1 RKSNFSLK
9 FKLGTAIF
17 CGLFLTACADMDLAN
32 LANLG
37 QSEANKTTP
46 IKLSPEQQV
55 LKQTQL
61 EPIVPELLAMEQ
73 KNPKRYTTL
82 QNDITRCL
90 NPEFPMDYEQRCVQV
105 KNATI
110 NVLYDQHKNKM
121 PIDKKTQ
128 ELIQMWEENK
138 NYFMQTDMKL
148 SAILKHRMDLYEKYI
163 DPWDTYALS
172 IHLENNPNLDYIF
185 RNFRIHLGLMYANKS
200 NNRKEVV
207 FSHLQEGCNIYTQ
220 FKLGKPLSHFDFPA
234 ESDCI
239 VLGRDKTFGK
249 ETTQAYT
256 KLKSMTESERRQLV
270 KQENQKELT
279 KECLALPVDANKQFT
294 LNGVTRTIHSYS
306 VSGIKN
312 LCQSECNN
320 KNGKACFHIG
330 TVYTNEK
337 DLVQAEK
344 YFKQACNYGFTN
356 ACHSIGAVASSP
368 NDATYYGKN
377 GKQTATPELCTSL
390 SYKDL
395 ALSLSSQE
403 TREAGTAVSAMFG
416 LFFNDKKIK
425 EDLTQMNQQLST
437 QMNQQMASWTG
448 ANPDAVNHTPDSIFK
463 SCQPACS
470 QKNGKACTFM
480 GIILNKKKQ
489 FAQAEP
495 YLKQGCNNGYGR
507 GCIELERFHYHE
519 NKRAVATPDDTETCQ
534 YIDGIK
540 TDCYTHKGGIFTPDY
555 TIQRTGEIST
565 VIKGRKPNKATAL
578 QYRQKGLALFKKACQ
593 QGDSEACS
601 NYKYYSDIDRA
612 ILGGDYVGWEQ

>member
-1 RKSNFSLK
+1 
-9 FKLGTAIF
+9 
-17 CGLFLTACADMDLAN
+17 MDLAN

-46 IKLSPEQQV
+46 IKLSSEQQV

-61 EPIVPELLAMEQ
+61 EPIVPELLGME
-73 KNPKRYTTL
+73 KNPERHTTL
-82 QNDITRCL
+82 QNNIIRCL
-90 NPEFPMDYEQRCVQV
+90 NPEYPMDYEQRCVQV

-200 NNRKEVV
+200 NNRKEAV

-306 VSGIKN
+306 VSGIRN

-368 NDATYYGKN
+368 NDTTYYGKN

-395 ALSLSSQE
+395 ALSLSSQKTKEAE
-403 TREAGTAVSAMFG
+403 TTVNAMFG
-416 LFFNDKKIK
+416 LLVGDKFKGN
-425 EDLTQMNQQLST
+425 TQLST
-437 QMNQQMASWTG
+437 QLNQHMASMAANMVG
-448 ANPDAVNHTPDSIFK
+448 ANPNAINHTPDEIFQ
-463 SCQPACS
+463 SCQPVCS

-480 GIILNKKKQ
+480 GTILAHNEQ

-495 YLKQGCNNGYGR
+495 YFKQGCNNGYGI
-507 GCIELERFHYHE
+507 GCIKLERFHYHE
-519 NKRAVATPDDTETCQ
+519 NKVVESTPGSMETCQ
-534 YIDGIK
+534 YVDGIK
-540 TDCYTHKGGIFTPDY
+540 TDCYTHHALFEPHYITK
-555 TIQRTGEIST
+555 RTGEIST

-593 QGDSEACS
+593 QDDSDSCLL
-601 NYKYYSDIDRA
+601 YKSYSDIDRVR
-612 ILGGDYVGWEQ
+612 LGD

>member
-1 RKSNFSLK
+1 MSHASL
-9 FKLGTAIF
+9 LYTTIF
-17 CGLFLTACADMDLAN
+17 CGLFLTAHTNAKAL
-32 LANLG
+32 
-37 QSEANKTTP
+37 P
-46 IKLSPEQQV
+46 IQLTEELQV

-200 NNRKEVV
+200 NNRKEAV

-220 FKLGKPLSHFDFPA
+220 FKLGKPLSHFDYPA

-270 KQENQKELT
+270 QQENQKELT
-279 KECLALPVDANKQFT
+279 KKCLALPNDPYKQFT
-294 LNGVTRTIHSYS
+294 LNGITDTWGSNS
-306 VSGIKN
+306 VSYMKN
-312 LCQSECNN
+312 LCQSECNH

-330 TVYTNEK
+330 TVYELK
-337 DLVQAEK
+337 EDFSPAEK
-344 YFKQACNYGFTN
+344 YLNQACDYGFAD
-356 ACHSIGAVASSP
+356 ACHRMEAFYYYEEY
-368 NDATYYGKN
+368 NTYYGKT
-377 GKQTATPELCTSL
+377 GTGTCVTTSSGGMFGGFFSDTKCHDNYGIVTQKTGTKTKIL
-390 SYKDL
+390 
-395 ALSLSSQE
+395 
-403 TREAGTAVSAMFG
+403 TRE
-416 LFFNDKKIK
+416 
-425 EDLTQMNQQLST
+425 
-437 QMNQQMASWTG
+437 
-448 ANPDAVNHTPDSIFK
+448 
-463 SCQPACS
+463 
-470 QKNGKACTFM
+470 
-480 GIILNKKKQ
+480 
-489 FAQAEP
+489 
-495 YLKQGCNNGYGR
+495 
-507 GCIELERFHYHE
+507 
-519 NKRAVATPDDTETCQ
+519 
-534 YIDGIK
+534 
-540 TDCYTHKGGIFTPDY
+540 
-555 TIQRTGEIST
+555 
-565 VIKGRKPNKATAL
+565 PNKQKAL
-578 QYRQKGLALFKKACQ
+578 QYRQKALNLWLKDCKNGNNDACEKHRKLKD
-593 QGDSEACS
+593 GS
-601 NYKYYSDIDRA
+601 N
-612 ILGGDYVGWEQ
+612 LGNRGEIS

>member
-1 RKSNFSLK
+1 
-9 FKLGTAIF
+9 
-17 CGLFLTACADMDLAN
+17 MDLAN

-200 NNRKEVV
+200 NNRKEAV

-416 LFFNDKKIK
+416 LLVGDKFKGN
-425 EDLTQMNQQLST
+425 TQLST
-437 QMNQQMASWTG
+437 QLNQHMASMAANMVG
-448 ANPDAVNHTPDSIFK
+448 ANPNAINHTPDEIFQ
-463 SCQPACS
+463 SCQPVCS

-480 GIILNKKKQ
+480 GTILAHNEQ

-495 YLKQGCNNGYGR
+495 YFKQGCNNGYGI
-507 GCIELERFHYHE
+507 GCIKLERFHYHE
-519 NKRAVATPDDTETCQ
+519 NKVVESTPGSMETCQ
-534 YIDGIK
+534 YVDGIK
-540 TDCYTHKGGIFTPDY
+540 TDCYTHHALFEPHYITK
-555 TIQRTGEIST
+555 RTGEIST

-593 QGDSEACS
+593 QDDSDSCLL
-601 NYKYYSDIDRA
+601 YKSYSDIDRVR
-612 ILGGDYVGWEQ
+612 LGD